1 MVRKVYNTFLYHCE
15 NRLKSIAEGDFLDR
29 MADQEAERVIEL
41 YRQISE
47 DKPSEGG
54 ERVKISGKSYIY
66 R

>member
-1 MVRKVYNTFLYHCE
+1 
-15 NRLKSIAEGDFLDR
+15 

-54 ERVKISGKSYIY
+54 ERLKISGKSYIY